1 MSLLAEQILRFLE
14 ITAVGISLFA
24 VAVIIV
30 GFIVA
35 AWHYIHRFRE
45 TNPEENFIDFKIE
58 LGSVLL
64 LGLEILVLA
73 DVIETITVTPTFHSL
88 AGLAAIIVVRTA
100 VSWAL
105 TLETEGR
112 WPWQADI
119 EGKENA

>member
-1 MSLLAEQILRFLE
+1 LIEQVLEFLE
-14 ITAVGISLFA
+14 IIAVGISLFA
-24 VAVIIV
+24 VAVTIV

-35 AWHYIHRFRE
+35 AWHYFHLFRE
-45 TNPEENFIDFKIE
+45 TNPEQNFIDFKIE
-58 LGSVLL
+58 LGGVLL

-88 AGLAAIIVVRTA
+88 AGLAAIIVIRTA

-119 EGKENA
+119 EGKDNA